1 MYGRFLKSL
10 PVIFSLFF
18 VFSSLFSLERGEKF
32 SVNGYYFLK
41 YDKNIGI
48 GLRTKAIG
56 DTYYKNAN
64 YSKAIQYYEKAI
76 KYIPNEADLYF
87 NLGNIYASHKVYN
100 IALRYYKLA
109 SEKYTL
115 PENFGKTQKN
125 YYLSLI
131 RYAFSLQKLKDYDD
145 NEKKAKQV
153 TLKLSEYTKEI
164 SEKFPEILQELE
176 KLYILIYGTT
186 TVISMNQK

>member
-10 PVIFSLFF
+10 PVAFSLVFF
-18 VFSSLFSLERGEKF
+18 LTPLFSLSMGEKF
-32 SVNGYYFLK
+32 SVNGYYFLS
-41 YDKNIGI
+41 YNKNIGL
-48 GLRTKAIG
+48 GLRAKAIG
-56 DTYYKNAN
+56 DTYYKSAN
-64 YSKAIQYYEKAI
+64 YSRAIQYYERAI

-100 IALRYYKLA
+100 IAIRYYKIA

-145 NEKKAKQV
+145 NEKKARQIV
-153 TLKLSEYTKEI
+153 SKLAEYSKEI
-164 SEKFPEILQELE
+164 SEKFPEIQPELE
-176 KLYILIYGTT
+176 KLYILVYGTT